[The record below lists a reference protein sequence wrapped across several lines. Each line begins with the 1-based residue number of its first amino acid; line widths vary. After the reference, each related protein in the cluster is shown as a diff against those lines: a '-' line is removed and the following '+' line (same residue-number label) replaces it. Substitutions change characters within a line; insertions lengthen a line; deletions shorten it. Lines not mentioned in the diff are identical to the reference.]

1 MDDKRRLK
9 RARLIERVR
18 TVEKGRA
25 ALASAE
31 AEALSNRLSGVAEKT
46 RMLVSHY
53 AGSGAIATGDDL
65 RRLTAMRH
73 QLHTLTTLN
82 DGHLQD
88 ARRRADAALVELGSA
103 ERKRARIE
111 SDRRALESM
120 AVVRSLT
127 ASS

>member
-18 TVEKGRA
+18 TVEKSRA

-31 AEALSNRLSGVAEKT
+31 AEALSSRLSGVAEKT
-46 RMLVSHY
+46 RMLASHY
-53 AGSGAIATGDDL
+53 AGSDTILTGDDL

-82 DGHLQD
+82 NGHLQD
-88 ARRRADAALVELGSA
+88 ARRRADAALLELGSA

-120 AVVRSLT
+120 AIARKLS
-127 ASS
+127 API